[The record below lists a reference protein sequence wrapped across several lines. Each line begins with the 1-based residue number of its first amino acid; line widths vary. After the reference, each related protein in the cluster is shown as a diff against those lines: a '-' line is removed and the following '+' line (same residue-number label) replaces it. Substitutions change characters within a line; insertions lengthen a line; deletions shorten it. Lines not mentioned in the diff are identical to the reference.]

1 MDPYT
6 VQPWM
11 PWALVT
17 ALLMMGAWMRM
28 GSSLFVL
35 GIAALVALVEALLK
49 YPRPVQIASFVAT
62 SGVLAFAHWAIGHRR
77 RGGEPRRC
85 GKEPGND
92 GALRRNNREA

>member
-6 VQPWM
+6 VQPWL

-35 GIAALVALVEALLK
+35 GVAALVALVEAALK
-49 YPRPVQIASFVAT
+49 YPRRVQIASFVAV
-62 SGVLAFAHWAIGHRR
+62 SCVLAFLQWAYGRR
-77 RGGEPRRC
+77 RRAVAARCCRGEHDP
-85 GKEPGND
+85 PG
-92 GALRRNNREA
+92 E